1 MYKRIIHLFVL
12 SCEKATFLIEKQLH
26 ISLSLLEKL
35 QLRTHLSLCKYCTA
49 YKVKAIFLDKLLADE
64 RTMNESYDL
73 FSEEEVGDLK
83 VKFKSVIKQTNETDT
98 SKLSSSKSSE

>member
-26 ISLSLLEKL
+26 TSLSPLEKL
-35 QLRTHLSLCKYCTA
+35 QLQVHLSLCKYCTA
-49 YKVKAIFLDKLLADE
+49 YKVKATFLHKLLTDE
-64 RTMNESYDL
+64 RTVNERARG

-83 VKFKSVIKQTNETDT
+83 EKFKSAIKLENTE
-98 SKLSSSKSSE
+98 KLSP